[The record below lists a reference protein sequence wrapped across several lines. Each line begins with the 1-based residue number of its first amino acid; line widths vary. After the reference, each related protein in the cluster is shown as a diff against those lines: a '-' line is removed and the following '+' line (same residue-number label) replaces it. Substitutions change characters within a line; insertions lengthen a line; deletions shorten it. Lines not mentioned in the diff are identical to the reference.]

1 MNAQALTGTSVLIVT
16 EASVIE
22 RGRVI
27 LPTVIVNAVTETTV
41 NTGKNAALKS
51 LLLLEAILGNLI
63 PLDPLLIVTSLL
75 EKGGAAV
82 LHALVRP

>member
-1 MNAQALTGTSVLIVT
+1 MT

-27 LPTVIVNAVTETTV
+27 LPTIIVNAVTETTV